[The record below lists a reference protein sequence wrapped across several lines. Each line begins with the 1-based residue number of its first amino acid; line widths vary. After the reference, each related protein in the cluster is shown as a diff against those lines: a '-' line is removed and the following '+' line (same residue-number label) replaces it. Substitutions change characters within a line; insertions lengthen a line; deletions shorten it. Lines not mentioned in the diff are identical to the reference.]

1 MDTRICRNSART
13 GSSAPVWPHPSVD
26 HDPNN
31 SVGSIASSIVTGIV
45 FSHNVTDSG
54 MQMIGRILTAVSV
67 LMLVL
72 TVFDHTLKT
81 ANASGSAAKI

>member
-1 MDTRICRNSART
+1 
-13 GSSAPVWPHPSVD
+13 
-26 HDPNN
+26 
-31 SVGSIASSIVTGIV
+31 
-45 FSHNVTDSG
+45 

-72 TVFDHTLKT
+72 TVFDRTVKT